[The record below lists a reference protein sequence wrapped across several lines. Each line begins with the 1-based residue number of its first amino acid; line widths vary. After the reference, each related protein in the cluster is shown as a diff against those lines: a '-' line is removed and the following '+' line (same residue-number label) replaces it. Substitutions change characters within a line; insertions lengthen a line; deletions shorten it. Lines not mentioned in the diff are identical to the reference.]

1 MKQSEQLETILAV
14 ISKAKTRSYRIC
26 DSNYNPTQS
35 NLDCLLEEIHDA
47 YYLLQNYIEDLKIR
61 EEADTKPETLI
72 DNPPPPD
79 V

>member
-47 YYLLQNYIEDLKIR
+47 YYLLQDYIADLKIR
-61 EEADTKPETLI
+61 EGADPKDGDLDT
-72 DNPPPPD
+72 PPAE
-79 V
+79 